1 MYRFIDDSGHEYGSE
16 SSSGVAVIGNDIGGN
31 DISDSYSDSYSDS
44 NIYSDSEKCSI
55 FCTSANHLSEMSGDE
70 RNDMP
75 RHDMPRH
82 DMPRHDM
89 PRHDN
94 CTYTASN
101 FSSIARPGSL
111 PCTVPHSMD

>member
-31 DISDSYSDSYSDS
+31 DICDSYSDSYSDS

-75 RHDMPRH
+75 RHDMPR
-82 DMPRHDM
+82 R
-89 PRHDN
+89 DN